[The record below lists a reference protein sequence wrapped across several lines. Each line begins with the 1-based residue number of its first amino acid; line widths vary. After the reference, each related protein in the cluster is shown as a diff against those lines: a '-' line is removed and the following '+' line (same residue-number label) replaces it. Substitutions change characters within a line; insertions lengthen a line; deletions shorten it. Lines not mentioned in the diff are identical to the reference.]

1 MKIDRIPD
9 GAQDPRTSVLTRA
22 RLSDVQ
28 DVDDILTLVS
38 AERAANLD
46 SRIFI
51 TLDDLAQ
58 ASYTSM
64 HAGEADELEVATDDL
79 DFLNDPSAQRRF
91 ELRQVAHAAA
101 QLGRS
106 ELIPSWDEL
115 HGTRECPPDWI
126 DRMAAVNDD
135 PSTILDDEIHVLHVP
150 VRDSLAAIAGFP
162 NGYFSVDWDT
172 FQNYTVT
179 RHLADAYGYRP
190 LGIGASWIGFER
202 DTPLSLLKANELIEE
217 LKPIY
222 RSIDA
227 PGWTRLED
235 TLTRRRTLFLGYTE
249 NFAD

>member
-1 MKIDRIPD
+1 MKIDRILD
-9 GAQDPRTSVLTRA
+9 GAHDPRTSALTRA

-28 DVDDILTLVS
+28 DFDDILTLVS

-46 SRIFI
+46 VQIFI

-79 DFLNDPSAQRRF
+79 DFLNDPDAQRRF
-91 ELRQVAHAAA
+91 ELRQVAHVAA
-101 QLGRS
+101 QLGKS
-106 ELIPSWDEL
+106 ELIPSWDQL

-126 DRMAAVNDD
+126 DQMAAVNDE
-135 PSTILDDEIHVLHVP
+135 PSRILDDEIHVLHVP
-150 VRDSLAAIAGFP
+150 VRDSLTAIAGFP

-172 FQNYTVT
+172 FQNYAVT
-179 RHLADAYGYRP
+179 SHLADAYGYRP

-202 DTPLSLLKANELIEE
+202 DTPLSSLTANKVIEE

-222 RSIDA
+222 SSGDA
-227 PGWTRLED
+227 PGWALLED

>member
-1 MKIDRIPD
+1 MKIDRIPA
-9 GAQDPRTSVLTRA
+9 GAQNPRMSVLTRA

-28 DVDDILTLVS
+28 DIDDILTLVS
-38 AERAANLD
+38 AERAAHLD
-46 SRIFI
+46 ARVFI

-64 HAGEADELEVATDDL
+64 HAGEADDLEVATDDL
-79 DFLNDPSAQRRF
+79 DFLNDIDAQRRF
-91 ELRQVAHAAA
+91 ELRQVAHVAA
-101 QLGRS
+101 QLTKS
-106 ELIPSWDEL
+106 ELIPSWGEL
-115 HGTRECPPDWI
+115 HGTRECPPDCI
-126 DRMAAVNDD
+126 DRMAEVNDA
-135 PSTILDDEIHVLHVP
+135 PSTILDDEIRVLHVP

-202 DTPLSLLKANELIEE
+202 NTPLSLIQANELIEE

-222 RSIDA
+222 GSIDA
-227 PGWTRLED
+227 LGWARLVN